1 MSSTDELPRRTLSG
15 RPADTVA
22 RLLEATVV
30 ELRSRPAKG
39 LTVRSVARRA
49 GVAPATAYTYF
60 SSRDHLVTEVF
71 WQRLQSLPDP
81 VTSGGTTAGRAGA
94 ALSEVATLV
103 ADEPELAAACTQAML
118 ADDPEVRRLRDSIGA
133 AIVSRLVGALGDDAD
148 DTRLRA
154 LGLAFSGAMLQ
165 AGMGHLDYEDLP
177 EQLSSAASLI
187 LGGHRVDRPATPANG
202 HGGDE

>member
-1 MSSTDELPRRTLSG
+1 MSSTVDLPRRSLRG

-22 RLLEATVV
+22 RLLGATVV

-81 VTSGGTTAGRAGA
+81 VTTGGTAAGRAGA
-94 ALSEVATLV
+94 ALAEVATLV
-103 ADEPELAAACTQAML
+103 AGEPELAAACTQAML

-133 AIVSRLVGALGDDAD
+133 VIMARLAGALGDDAD
-148 DTRLRA
+148 DARLRA

-177 EQLSSAASLI
+177 RQLSSAASLI
-187 LGGHRVDRPATPANG
+187 LDGHRIDGSTPPANE